1 MLIPSR
7 AEASHSSSARFVR
20 CSLTTPILIKSAHTI
35 ILPRF
40 AQPGRD
46 PESSSTL
53 TSNAHLGEVNP
64 PGVPKYARGKLTPA
78 ATKVKLSK
86 METLNPVEVR
96 VLGALLE
103 KDMVTPEY
111 YPLTLHSLQA
121 ACNQKSNREPV
132 VNYDED
138 TVFRAIELSRNRGL
152 VIRVTGAGHRVEKV
166 GHRLGEKLN
175 LGRRELAL
183 LCVLMLRGPQ
193 TVGELRARTERM
205 HDFTDLEE
213 VERCLESLATR
224 EPDALVMRAL
234 RGRWAQ
240 LFGGHEND
248 GVEESAGTVGRSPIE
263 QGIEER
269 MQAVER
275 EVAQLKQQF
284 EDFRRQ
290 FQ

>member
-1 MLIPSR
+1 
-7 AEASHSSSARFVR
+7 
-20 CSLTTPILIKSAHTI
+20 
-35 ILPRF
+35 
-40 AQPGRD
+40 
-46 PESSSTL
+46 
-53 TSNAHLGEVNP
+53 
-64 PGVPKYARGKLTPA
+64 
-78 ATKVKLSK
+78 

-111 YPLTLHSLQA
+111 YPLTLHALQA

-138 TVFRAIELSRNRGL
+138 TILQALELSKDKGFVVR
-152 VIRVTGAGHRVEKV
+152 ITGAGHRVEKF

-183 LCVLMLRGPQ
+183 LSVLMLRGPQ
-193 TVGELRARTERM
+193 TVGELRGRTERM

-224 EPDALVMRAL
+224 DPDPLVTRAA

-240 LFGGHEND
+240 LFGGHGNA
-248 GVEESAGTVGRSPIE
+248 GGGEESDGSVERPAITQRT
-263 QGIEER
+263 EER
-269 MQAVER
+269 IEALER